1 MVMLV
6 EHRGAKPVPAHAD
19 TVFEIGDK
27 LTVFGDY
34 RMICKTF
41 HAKEHFADD

>member
-1 MVMLV
+1 MLV
-6 EHRGAKPVPAHAD
+6 EHRGGKILPAHAD
-19 TVFEIGDK
+19 TVFEVGDK

-34 RMICKTF
+34 SAICKTF